1 MRSLFI
7 PLFKYKQFKHPTN
20 QPIKEEEVIS
30 IRKAVQDVDIR
41 AIHPDKLETFA
52 ADLVNKLK
60 NEHQPKT

>member
-1 MRSLFI
+1 MTL
-7 PLFKYKQFKHPTN
+7 PTN